1 MSHMWTTPTR
11 LFQNVPAPKII
22 TWHHIAIFEVW
33 SLPPA
38 HTFFDHHT
46 CALIALIHLSGIVF
60 ANGYWVTSFQDLG
73 TINVC
78 SSMVFLMCE
87 LSILLE
93 VSQATSRHQTSTGSV
108 FCDPAG
114 VVWNWLRRHHES
126 AGNNRTQISSQLGA
140 GAVPWSPSAGYRDEQ
155 LISRQGHG
163 LQRWKTS
170 LGVWK
175 LLLLPAHRNLIC
187 ASCISDDPP
196 LLSLHF
202 IHLHPQVFRNHI
214 SYPQHFRVSHTGGS
228 PSPQSQPHFVLSNRG
243 VHLGHEATAS
253 PPPHHQ
259 LDKRS
264 RRGCNHP
271 ATVPPP
277 RCAGNRLVGISW
289 KFPYGLK
296 WFLWNLCIPIP
307 KKKHMEENPSIVRQF
322 HRYSRFSS
330 VESQKKTLK
339 PYNPVHN

>member
-87 LSILLE
+87 LSILLQ
-93 VSQATSRHQTSTGSV
+93 VSQATSRHQTSTGS
-108 FCDPAG
+108 
-114 VVWNWLRRHHES
+114 
-126 AGNNRTQISSQLGA
+126 GNNRTQISSQVGA

-155 LISRQGHG
+155 LVSRQGHG

-187 ASCISDDPP
+187 ASPMYIRWSSA
-196 LLSLHF
+196 LVLAL
-202 IHLHPQVFRNHI
+202 
-214 SYPQHFRVSHTGGS
+214 YPSS
-228 PSPQSQPHFVLSNRG
+228 SSSIPKS
-243 VHLGHEATAS
+243 
-253 PPPHHQ
+253 HQ
-259 LDKRS
+259 LPAAFPCFAY
-264 RRGCNHP
+264 RR
-271 ATVPPP
+271 
-277 RCAGNRLVGISW
+277 
-289 KFPYGLK
+289 
-296 WFLWNLCIPIP
+296 
-307 KKKHMEENPSIVRQF
+307 
-322 HRYSRFSS
+322 
-330 VESQKKTLK
+330 
-339 PYNPVHN
+339 